1 MGSEMC
7 IRDRDGDD
15 RSAIAYSIPLILD
28 DGTVY
33 GVLGVEML
41 TEYLNIQMPYEELQ
55 NQSAG
60 TYMLAYTKS
69 SLKDEEIVLENICG
83 VSSKSSSM
91 EQDLESEKLKLQKN
105 SYGDYLLKL
114 NGKKYYATLKPLQLY
129 SRNAPFFDEQWVL
142 IGTVEMGQLFSFS
155 GHVIKVLSMTILLTL
170 LVGILSSLIVSL
182 SLARPVKKL
191 SDEVEE
197 AQKNNSTSLRF
208 SDTGIRELDQ
218 FAGAI
223 TQMNQDMLTISTK
236 FLRIMEMASVEL
248 GGFEVRSENESV
260 YVTDNFF
267 SMLGKKELSEKSMT
281 GKDFMEFLD
290 SYNKSC
296 HHTVRGDGSRVYSV
310 IHNSGEIRYVR
321 MEIKTEPDRQIG
333 LVEDVTKVTRERMNI
348 EHERDYDTLTG
359 LYNRRA
365 FQRESEKLF
374 REHPEKLKHAAFVMI
389 DMDNLK
395 YTNDNFGHDFG
406 DRYIHEAGR
415 GFAEYVPD
423 GTLCSR
429 ISGDE
434 FNLLFYGY
442 DSQDEIRK
450 AISEVKAALDRKYVE
465 LPSGRKLHLSI
476 SGGISWYPED
486 SADLKTLKK
495 YADFAMYQVK
505 RSRKGHFREFE
516 LDVYNK
522 NAGETQLRKQ
532 FLQLMKREDIA
543 YYYQPIVSAV
553 TGKIRALEALMHVET
568 SMLKSPEDVLCLAK
582 EEKCLHDLERI
593 TFFCAAEGYC
603 RLRANGKVRGDEL
616 LFVNSIASEYMTDEE
631 CREFRQRYLD
641 IRSQLVLEIT
651 EQELL
656 SKEALERKTSKGFLG
671 AVALDDYG
679 SGYNSE
685 KSLLALSPKYI
696 KVDMVIIRDIDTDID
711 KQQIVA
717 NIVKYAHQ
725 RGMYIVAEGVETAEE
740 LKKVLELE
748 VDLLQGYYLSRP
760 AATPGAINP
769 DALKIIEE
777 NRKR

>member
-1 MGSEMC
+1 MELVKFTGISTDKGWKSLMSVSAESTEKFIYPVFQKAFKDQGSLRAADYGHWTTENYTL
-7 IRDRDGDD
+7 DGDD

-348 EHERDYDTLTG
+348 EHERDYDTLTR

-374 REHPEKLKHAAFVMI
+374 REHPEKHNCESSF
-389 DMDNLK
+389 
-395 YTNDNFGHDFG
+395 
-406 DRYIHEAGR
+406 
-415 GFAEYVPD
+415 
-423 GTLCSR
+423 CS
-429 ISGDE
+429 
-434 FNLLFYGY
+434 
-442 DSQDEIRK
+442 
-450 AISEVKAALDRKYVE
+450 
-465 LPSGRKLHLSI
+465 
-476 SGGISWYPED
+476 
-486 SADLKTLKK
+486 
-495 YADFAMYQVK
+495 
-505 RSRKGHFREFE
+505 
-516 LDVYNK
+516 
-522 NAGETQLRKQ
+522 
-532 FLQLMKREDIA
+532 
-543 YYYQPIVSAV
+543 
-553 TGKIRALEALMHVET
+553 
-568 SMLKSPEDVLCLAK
+568 
-582 EEKCLHDLERI
+582 
-593 TFFCAAEGYC
+593 
-603 RLRANGKVRGDEL
+603 
-616 LFVNSIASEYMTDEE
+616 
-631 CREFRQRYLD
+631 
-641 IRSQLVLEIT
+641 
-651 EQELL
+651 
-656 SKEALERKTSKGFLG
+656 
-671 AVALDDYG
+671 
-679 SGYNSE
+679 
-685 KSLLALSPKYI
+685 
-696 KVDMVIIRDIDTDID
+696 
-711 KQQIVA
+711 
-717 NIVKYAHQ
+717 
-725 RGMYIVAEGVETAEE
+725 
-740 LKKVLELE
+740 
-748 VDLLQGYYLSRP
+748 
-760 AATPGAINP
+760 
-769 DALKIIEE
+769 
-777 NRKR
+777 

>member
-1 MGSEMC
+1 
-7 IRDRDGDD
+7 
-15 RSAIAYSIPLILD
+15 
-28 DGTVY
+28 
-33 GVLGVEML
+33 
-41 TEYLNIQMPYEELQ
+41 
-55 NQSAG
+55 
-60 TYMLAYTKS
+60 
-69 SLKDEEIVLENICG
+69 
-83 VSSKSSSM
+83 
-91 EQDLESEKLKLQKN
+91 
-105 SYGDYLLKL
+105 
-114 NGKKYYATLKPLQLY
+114 
-129 SRNAPFFDEQWVL
+129 
-142 IGTVEMGQLFSFS
+142 MGQLFSFS

-553 TGKIRALEALMHVET
+553 TGKIRALEALMHVEM